1 MEISQ
6 SVEDYLETIY
16 LLESE
21 KGYARIK
28 DIASGLGIK
37 LSSVTGMLKKL
48 EDEELVINEKYG
60 PVKLTKKGM
69 LIAKKVYSKHIILS
83 DFFILV
89 GVDKKTA
96 GEDACR
102 AEHVLSKK
110 TIEKIKEFCDKK
122 GV

>member
-28 DIASGLGIK
+28 DIASGLDIK

-48 EDEELVINEKYG
+48 EEEELVVNEKYG
-60 PVKLTKKGM
+60 PVKLTRKGKS
-69 LIAKKVYSKHIILS
+69 IAKKVYSKHKILS
-83 DFFILV
+83 NFFILL

-96 GEDACR
+96 EEDACR

-110 TIEKIKEFCDKK
+110 TIRKIKEFCVKN